1 MQLANL
7 TDRYVES
14 LKPQGGRRAEIRD
27 GKVRGLILRISEN
40 GTKSWSV
47 LYRRKSDGRRRRCAC
62 GPYPHVALADARAA
76 ALDILARVA
85 KGEDPA
91 RDRKRATGSHPRTLG
106 DLAER
111 YLKHAEASKRSGSQ
125 DRQMLEKDVLPLL
138 GNEPLETIKRADIG
152 EVLQRVVARGAP
164 IQANRTFAA
173 IRGLYNWALG
183 AGLIETTPCLGL
195 KAPSTEQSRERT
207 LSTDEIKAFWD
218 ALPHAAMSWQT
229 AQILR
234 LCLVTAQR
242 LGEVAG
248 ARKSEIC
255 LKDAEWRLPGHRVK
269 NGCAHSVPL
278 SPLAMQLLADAMD
291 RSLDEQV
298 VFRSSITK
306 RSITADAVS
315 KAVNR
320 SVEFFAFDDVLTP
333 HDLRRT
339 AATGMA
345 KLGVPRLVVDK
356 CLNHVSADRS
366 TIAGVYDRYA
376 YEGEKREALYKWS
389 ESLVS
394 ILGRPRSKPIEKTA
408 GA

>member
-1 MQLANL
+1 MQLTNL
-7 TDRYVES
+7 TDRYVDS
-14 LKPQGGRRAEIRD
+14 LKPEEGRRTEIRD
-27 GKVRGLILRISEN
+27 GKVRGLILRISEK

-47 LYRRKSDGRRRRCAC
+47 LYRRKSDGRRRRCMC
-62 GPYPHVALADARAA
+62 GSYPQITLADARVA

-91 RDRKRATGSHPRTLG
+91 RDRKRATASHPRTLG

-111 YLKHAEASKRSGSQ
+111 YLKHAEASKRSGWQ

-152 EVLQRVVARGAP
+152 DVLQRVVARGAP
-164 IQANRTFAA
+164 IQANRTLAT

-195 KAPSTEQSRERT
+195 KAPSSEQSRERA
-207 LSTDEIKAFWD
+207 LSADEIKIFWD
-218 ALPHAAMSWQT
+218 GLPRAAMSWQS

-248 ARKSEIC
+248 ALKSELF
-255 LKDAEWRLPGHRVK
+255 LKEAEWRLPGHRVK
-269 NGCAHSVPL
+269 NGCAHTVPL
-278 SPLAMQLLADAMD
+278 SPFAIELFAEAVA
-291 RSLDEQV
+291 RSPDCEF
-298 VFRSSITK
+298 VFLSARTK
-306 RSITADAVS
+306 RAITGQAVS
-315 KAVNR
+315 KAVSR
-320 SVEFFAFDDVLTP
+320 SLQLFGLDNFTP

-345 KLGVPRLVVDK
+345 RLGIPRLIVDK

-366 TIAGVYDRYA
+366 TIAGVYDRHA
-376 YEGEKREALYKWS
+376 YEEEKRAAMQAWSVRLTGLIAERTNLFEEA
-389 ESLVS
+389 
-394 ILGRPRSKPIEKTA
+394 A
-408 GA
+408 

>member
-1 MQLANL
+1 MHLANL

-14 LKPQGGRRAEIRD
+14 LKSENGRRAEIRD
-27 GKVRGLILRISEN
+27 GKVRGLILRISEK

-47 LYRRKSDGRRRRCAC
+47 LYRRKSDGRRRRCMC
-62 GPYPHVALADARAA
+62 GPYPQITLADARAA

-91 RDRKRATGSHPRTLG
+91 RDRKRASGSHPRTLG
-106 DLAER
+106 ELAER
-111 YLKHAEASKRSGSQ
+111 YLKHAEASKRSGWQ

-138 GNEPLETIKRADIG
+138 GNEPLDSIKRADIG
-152 EVLQRVVARGAP
+152 NVLQRVVARGAP

-195 KAPSTEQSRERT
+195 KAPAVEQSRERT
-207 LSTDEIKAFWD
+207 LSTGEISAFWD

-248 ARKSEIC
+248 ARKSE
-255 LKDAEWRLPGHRVK
+255 LFLHEAEWRLPGHRVK
-269 NGCAHSVPL
+269 NGCAHNVPL
-278 SPLAMQLLADAMD
+278 SPLAMELFAEAVD
-291 RSLDEQV
+291 RTGDEEL

-306 RSITADAVS
+306 RAITADAVS

-320 SVEFFAFDDVLTP
+320 SLEFFAFDEDVTP

-345 KLGVPRLVVDK
+345 RLGIPRLVVDK

-376 YEGEKREALYKWS
+376 YEKEKREAFQAWS
-389 ESLVS
+389 LRLFKL
-394 ILGRPRSKPIEKTA
+394 IDA
-408 GA
+408 GTKGALEAA

>member
-1 MQLANL
+1 MHLANL

-14 LKPQGGRRAEIRD
+14 LKSENGRRAEIRD
-27 GKVRGLILRISEN
+27 GKVRGLILRISEK

-47 LYRRKSDGRRRRCAC
+47 LYRRKSDGRRRRCMC
-62 GPYPHVALADARAA
+62 GPYPQIALAGARAA

-91 RDRKRATGSHPRTLG
+91 RDRKRATGSHPTTLG
-106 DLAER
+106 ELAER
-111 YLKHAEASKRSGSQ
+111 YLKYAEASKRSGWQ

-138 GNEPLETIKRADIG
+138 GNEPLESIKRADIG
-152 EVLQRVVARGAP
+152 AVLQRVLARGAP
-164 IQANRTFAA
+164 VQANRTFAA

-183 AGLIETTPCLGL
+183 AGLIDATPCLGL

-207 LSTDEIKAFWD
+207 LSTDEIKLFWE

-229 AQILR
+229 SQILR

-255 LKDAEWRLPGHRVK
+255 LKEAEWRLPGHRVK
-269 NGCAHSVPL
+269 NGCAHNVPL
-278 SPLAMQLLADAMD
+278 SPLAMTLFGEAID
-291 RSLDEQV
+291 RSPDDDL

-306 RSITADAVS
+306 RAITADAVS

-320 SVEFFAFDDVLTP
+320 SLEFFGFEDLTP

-345 KLGVPRLVVDK
+345 KLRIPRLVVDK

-376 YEGEKREALYKWS
+376 YDSEKRQALLLWANFLGDLN
-389 ESLVS
+389 SL
-394 ILGRPRSKPIEKTA
+394 RSTSPLPLEVVA
-408 GA
+408 A